1 MISNLVRIMV
11 MALLGLMMVPYYI
24 DEFGMAVYGIL
35 PLATSLTTYV
45 IIASDGLASS
55 FSRYMIMA
63 IQSGDED
70 KAITTYS
77 SSIIGMAKVILKVM
91 PVVLLISI
99 FAPYIFQI
107 GPAAIL
113 DVQVLFLFV
122 LLSALVISFTSCL
135 HSVFYAQNNLYTL
148 YYIRSVHAVLQAGL
162 VIIFFFVIG
171 PNLMLV
177 GLSYFISSLV
187 YLIWT
192 WVTVK
197 FMSPTLHISREC
209 YDRNLLREMTGL
221 GFWAM
226 ISTIGALMFIQ
237 TSLVLVNLYMGAE
250 MESEFSIVV
259 NIISMLNT
267 TCMALTA
274 AGEPLIYRYYNEGN
288 KEMLLVTL
296 SLFTKFV
303 GLIIV
308 FPIAYI
314 CIFTPQ
320 VLDVWIG
327 HEYDHIVPM
336 ARIMVPA
343 NIAVCSMHILNCLY
357 LVQGKLRQVAIT
369 TCILGLFNVVLTCIL
384 LAVMQDPTGAS
395 IAWAIAILSL
405 NAVFMPLFASK
416 IMGFSQLTF
425 FKPIAICYIVFFL
438 LMIAGEFVNN
448 NWTMPSSFF
457 WVVSTVLAGFI
468 LYMIIVFFLL
478 LNRHEKGIVLTYLP
492 QSVQN
497 IVLKLMR

>member
-1 MISNLVRIMV
+1 MITNLIRILV

-24 DEFGMAVYGIL
+24 DEFGMAIYGIL

-45 IIASDGLASS
+45 LIASDSLASS
-55 FSRYMIMA
+55 FSRYMIIA
-63 IQSGDED
+63 IQSGDDE
-70 KAITTYS
+70 KANITYS
-77 SSIIGMAKVILKVM
+77 SAIIGMAKVIMKVI
-91 PVVLLISI
+91 PIVILISV

-113 DVQVLFLFV
+113 DVQLLFAMV
-122 LLSALVISFTSCL
+122 LLSSLVISFTSCL
-135 HSVFYAQNNLYTL
+135 HSVFYSKNNLYTL

-162 VIIFFFVIG
+162 VIIFFFAFG
-171 PNLMLV
+171 PNLVLV
-177 GLSYFISSLV
+177 GASYLISSMIYLV
-187 YLIWT
+187 WT
-192 WVTVK
+192 WITVR
-197 FMSPTLHISREC
+197 FICPSLHVSRKM
-209 YDRNLLREMTGL
+209 YDKKLLSEMTGL

-226 ISTIGALMFIQ
+226 VSTIGALMFIQ
-237 TSLVLVNLYMGAE
+237 TSLILVNLYMGAE
-250 MESEFSIVV
+250 IESEFSIVV

-274 AGEPLIYRYYNEGN
+274 AGEPLIYKYYNEGN
-288 KEMLLVTL
+288 REMLLNTL

-327 HEYDHIVPM
+327 HEYDFIVPM
-336 ARIMVPA
+336 SRVMVPA

-357 LVQGKLRQVAIT
+357 LVQSKLKQVAVM
-369 TCILGLFNVVLTCIL
+369 TCILGLLNVILACTL
-384 LAVMQDPTGAS
+384 LAVMQDPIGAS
-395 IAWAIAILSL
+395 IAWAIAILAL
-405 NAVFMPLFASK
+405 NAVFMPIFAAK
-416 IMGFSQLTF
+416 IMGFRILTF
-425 FKPIAICYIVFFL
+425 IKPIVICYAVFFL
-438 LMIAGEFVNN
+438 LFAAGEVINRY
-448 NWTMPSSFF
+448 WEMPSSFF
-457 WVVSTVLAGFI
+457 WVVSTVMLGFI
-468 LYMIIVFFLL
+468 VYSILIFFIT

-497 IVLKLMR
+497 VVLKLLR